1 MTHHEEVFEFNRFSQ
16 SIFLLFYKVDSQ
28 TTNTLIN
35 GLTYQLEKRCINV
48 KRWVKCQGS
57 GLFPTFSELNY
68 EYWDA
73 ICQP

>member
-48 KRWVKCQGS
+48 KCWVSVKVQIYS
-57 GLFPTFSELNY
+57 PLFLS
-68 EYWDA
+68 
-73 ICQP
+73 